1 MPILKREPDL
11 FPANIFELSEP
22 WWVAHLRS
30 RQEKL
35 FARHLA
41 QRGIAYYL
49 PQAEKRVRRSN
60 RTFTS
65 YIPLFPGY
73 VFFRGEKADTAVALR
88 TNVVVKILTPYDQAT
103 IQDELRQIHDL
114 QLLNGRLT
122 PHPHLHTGDAVVI
135 TEGVFAGFR
144 GVIIKERSTE
154 RLVVSVS
161 FIRQSV
167 SVEIDR
173 EAIRPQRASDASRR
187 VS

>member
-11 FPANIFELSEP
+11 FPEDLFDLPQP

-41 QRGIAYYL
+41 ERGIAYYL
-49 PQAEKRVRRSN
+49 PQAEKRVRRSG

-65 YIPLFPGY
+65 YIPLFAGY
-73 VFFRGEKADTAVALR
+73 VFFRGTKADTALALR
-88 TNVVVKILTPYDQAT
+88 SNVVVRILTPYDQPT
-103 IQDELRQIHDL
+103 IQDELRQIRDL

-135 TEGVFAGFR
+135 TDGVFAGFR
-144 GVIIKERSTE
+144 GVIVRERSTE

-173 EAIRPQRASDASRR
+173 DAIRPTRESDAPCR
-187 VS
+187 VP